1 VVWEY
6 TSPTRRA
13 LAWVERSLGSQRR
26 VVDVTRLRGGLTA
39 AMDLV
44 TVAGPDGSRRV
55 VLRRWYIEGAT
66 TQGLV
71 DREAAGLEAL
81 GGSVVPAPEL
91 IAADRDGSATG
102 TPCTLTT
109 ALAGAPDLSPTDR
122 GSWLHQL
129 ARTQALIHDVPA
141 RLPVRWD
148 GWYDA
153 EAPLRWI
160 TDGGLRDEARG
171 AAASAQLGRQVGF
184 AHGDYQHFNVLW
196 REGQLT
202 GVVDWP
208 NAAMA
213 PRGVDVGHCLLNL
226 AVLFSASFADDH
238 LAAYD
243 DAAGITVDPR
253 AALRSVLNFDEH
265 WSDFI
270 PRQVDG
276 RASLDLAG
284 MTGRVTELVRR
295 LLVRAG

>member
-1 VVWEY
+1 VDWEY
-6 TSPTRRA
+6 TVPTARA
-13 LAWVERSLGSQRR
+13 LTWVVRSLGPHHR

-44 TVAGPDGSRRV
+44 TVAGPEGSRRV
-55 VLRRWYIEGAT
+55 VLRRWYIEDAT
-66 TQGLV
+66 KEGLV
-71 DREAAGLEAL
+71 DREAAGLGAL
-81 GGSVVPAPEL
+81 AGSPVPAPEL

-102 TPCTLTT
+102 TRCTLTT
-109 ALAGAPDLSPTDR
+109 ALAGAPDLSPTDP
-122 GSWLHQL
+122 GSWLRQL
-129 ARTQALIHDVPA
+129 ARTQAVVHDVPA
-141 RLPVRWD
+141 RLPVRWH

-160 TDGGLRDEARG
+160 TDEGLRAEARG
-171 AAASAQLGRQVGF
+171 AAASAPLGRQVTF

-196 REGQLT
+196 QDGELT

-226 AVLFSASFADDH
+226 AVLFSASWADDY

-243 DAAGITVDPR
+243 DAAGVDVEVN

-265 WSDFI
+265 WPDFI

-276 RASLDLAG
+276 RTRLDLPG